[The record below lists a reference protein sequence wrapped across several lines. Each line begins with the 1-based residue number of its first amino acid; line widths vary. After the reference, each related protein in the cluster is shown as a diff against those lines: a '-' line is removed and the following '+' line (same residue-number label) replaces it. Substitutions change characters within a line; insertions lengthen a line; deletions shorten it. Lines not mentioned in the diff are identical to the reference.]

1 MNRLKIIIMKKL
13 AQALQFIS
21 IAFGGRLGLLT
32 AVQKQ
37 IRKNSRYTQQEAAYK
52 QGMPKASKYSKA
64 LEDVQNSRRKKTIG
78 EELDDMLN
86 DSKER
91 LDNERFFHDV
101 TGRNSITINNGTVI
115 IDGKVVSES
124 NARNIHITL
133 VGDVAIL
140 KVGACSTLT
149 IEGNA
154 GAVVNTSG
162 NIKIA
167 QNVEGDVQTTSGNI
181 TITGSCLGNPT
192 TKSGNIVI
200 KK

>member
-1 MNRLKIIIMKKL
+1 MKKL

-21 IAFGGRLGLLT
+21 IAISGRLGLLT

-37 IRKNSRYTQQEAAYK
+37 IKKNSRYAQQEEAYK
-52 QGMPKASKYSKA
+52 KGVPKKSKYGAA
-64 LEDVQNSRRKKTIG
+64 LEDVLNSKRKKSIG

-86 DSKER
+86 DNKKR
-91 LDNERFFHDV
+91 LDNQSFFHDV
-101 TGRNSITINNGTVI
+101 VGRNNIVINNGTVI
-115 IDGKVVSES
+115 VDGEIVSES
-124 NARNIHITL
+124 NAKNIFITL

-140 KVGACSTLT
+140 KVGACSSLT

-154 GAVVNTSG
+154 GAIVNTSG
-162 NIKIA
+162 NIKVA

-181 TITGSCLGNPT
+181 TIAGSCSGNPT